1 MSEFLFSSTNANI
14 KNREKDDLLLVI
26 MPESTV
32 AAGAFS
38 TSAIISPTIDW
49 DKKNLEFNQPR
60 ALIVNS
66 GNANSFTG
74 KHGIMAI
81 EEIVSNLA
89 KKFNFAENQIFI
101 SSTGVIGEKLPYE
114 KIINSFDDLEKN
126 LTSDNLENAAK
137 AIMTTDTVPKYRL
150 VETKILDKKIKIEA
164 IAKGAGMAAP
174 NLATILS
181 YFFTDAKIPK
191 EILDK
196 IFKEA
201 INETFN
207 AFTIDGDMSTNDTV
221 MIFAS
226 GAANNQISDSPDAEI
241 WQDFKNDLKN
251 LMQDICEDLVKDGE
265 GVTKLCK
272 IYISGAESKIAAKNI
287 AMSIANSPLVKTALN
302 GSDPNW
308 GRIVMAVGKAKEK
321 INLSK
326 FSLTIGDTNIVKNG
340 ELNPDY
346 NEHETTAI
354 YMKDNFIEIFLDIG
368 LNNESKQFIATT
380 SDLSKGYIEIN
391 ADYRS

>member
-1 MSEFLFSSTNANI
+1 MSKFLFSSTKARI
-14 KNREKDDLLLVI
+14 KKHDKDDLLLVI
-26 MPESTV
+26 MPESTI

-49 DKKNLEFNQPR
+49 DKESLKINQPR

-74 KHGIMAI
+74 QHGIKAI
-81 EEIVSNLA
+81 EEIATALA
-89 KKFNFAENQIFI
+89 KKFKIEKKQVFI
-101 SSTGVIGEKLPYE
+101 SSTGVIGEKLPYD
-114 KIINSFDDLEKN
+114 KIINSLDELAKN
-126 LTSDNLENAAK
+126 LDENNLEHAAK
-137 AIMTTDTVPKYRL
+137 AIMTTDTVPKYRI
-150 VETKILDKKIKIEA
+150 VKTKILDREVKIEA

-174 NLATILS
+174 NLATVLS
-181 YFFTDAKIPK
+181 YFFTDAKFETK
-191 EILDK
+191 ILEQ

-226 GAANNQISDSPDAEI
+226 GAANNKIANSANAEI
-241 WQDFKNDLKN
+241 LQDFKLDLKK
-251 LMQDICEDLVKDGE
+251 LMQDICEDIVKDGE
-265 GVTKLCK
+265 GVSKLCK
-272 IYISGAESKIAAKNI
+272 IYISGAESKISAKNI

-321 INLSK
+321 INITK
-326 FSLTIGDTNIVKNG
+326 FSLAIGSTNIVKDG
-340 ELNPDY
+340 ELNPHYD
-346 NEHETTAI
+346 EHKSTAI
-354 YMKDNFIEIFLDIG
+354 YMKNNFIEIFVDVG
-368 LNNESKQFIATT
+368 LNNEKNQFIATT